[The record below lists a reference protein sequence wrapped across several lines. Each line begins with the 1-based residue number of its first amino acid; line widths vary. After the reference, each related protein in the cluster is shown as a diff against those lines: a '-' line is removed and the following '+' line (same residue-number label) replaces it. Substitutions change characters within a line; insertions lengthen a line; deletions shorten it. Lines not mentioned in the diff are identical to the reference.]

1 MISMVYT
8 QAKLDPTFVNGGL
21 VKSAGKMPHLGASR
35 YLIAE
40 ADESDASFLHLQ
52 PMVSVVTNIEPDHM
66 DTYEGDFEKMK
77 ATYVKFLHNLPFYGL
92 AVMCADDAVLME
104 LVPQVGRQVLTYG
117 FSEHADYRIE
127 DYEQTGFQGH
137 YTVVCPSGERINVL
151 LNVPGKHNA

>member
-1 MISMVYT
+1 
-8 QAKLDPTFVNGGL
+8 
-21 VKSAGKMPHLGASR
+21 
-35 YLIAE
+35 
-40 ADESDASFLHLQ
+40 
-52 PMVSVVTNIEPDHM
+52 MVSVVTNIEPDHM

-92 AVMCADDAVLME
+92 AVMCADDTVLME

-117 FSEHADYRIE
+117 FSEHADYHIE

-151 LNVPGKHNA
+151 LNVPGKHNALNATAALAVAKEEGIGNEAILEALADFQGAGRRFDQLGEFIRPMVKYA